1 MIRLNFASTNVDAHS
16 MRDLPPLHRLAL
28 VRRLDRDGRSTSM
41 DAEMADDD
49 FSLYDD
55 EEPTLP
61 LRDKA
66 NAYPSESVEA
76 RSIYFLMDDMTSGKV
91 VDARTLTGFPTLL
104 RDGIVTP
111 DGLFSEEFLEEMELY
126 KEYHERRGR
135 EIRARRKRSPAEGF
149 VTHVNK
155 ARRQRLMGE

>member
-1 MIRLNFASTNVDAHS
+1 MTTSETRASERASETRPD
-16 MRDLPPLHRLAL
+16 
-28 VRRLDRDGRSTSM
+28 
-41 DAEMADDD
+41 MADDD
-49 FSLYDD
+49 SLYDD

-61 LRDKA
+61 LREKA

-76 RSIYFLMDDMTSGKV
+76 RSVYFLLDDMANRKV
-91 VDARTLTGFPTLL
+91 VDARTLAGFPTLL
-104 RDGIVTP
+104 KDGIVTA
-111 DGLFSEEFLEEMELY
+111 DGLLSEEFLEEMEEY

-135 EIRARRKRSPAEGF
+135 EIRARRKRPAVPEGM

>member
-1 MIRLNFASTNVDAHS
+1 
-16 MRDLPPLHRLAL
+16 
-28 VRRLDRDGRSTSM
+28 M
-41 DAEMADDD
+41 DADMADD

-66 NAYPSESVEA
+66 NAYPSGSVEA
-76 RSIYFLMDDMTSGKV
+76 RSIYFLMDDMINGKV
-91 VDARTLTGFPTLL
+91 VDARTLAGFPTLL

-135 EIRARRKRSPAEGF
+135 EIRARRKRPAVPEGMQ
-149 VTHVNK
+149 THVNK
-155 ARRQRLMGE
+155 ARQQRLMGE

>member
-1 MIRLNFASTNVDAHS
+1 MG
-16 MRDLPPLHRLAL
+16 DLPPLHRLAL
-28 VRRLDRDGRSTSM
+28 VRPLERDGPPTSM

-49 FSLYDD
+49 FSFYDD

-61 LRDKA
+61 LMKKA
-66 NAYPSESVEA
+66 KAYPKKSKEHVSL
-76 RSIYFLMDDMTSGKV
+76 YFLMEDMENGRV
-91 VDARTLTGFPTLL
+91 VDARQFTGFPTLL

-111 DGLFSEEFLEEMELY
+111 DGLFSEEFLEEIELY

-135 EIRARRKRSPAEGF
+135 EIRARRKRSDAEG
-149 VTHVNK
+149 VHVNK

>member
-1 MIRLNFASTNVDAHS
+1 MIRLNFAFTNVDAHI
-16 MRDLPPLHRLAL
+16 MGELPPLHRLAL
-28 VRRLDRDGRSTSM
+28 VCHLAPNGRPTGMDM
-41 DAEMADDD
+41 DAADD

-61 LRDKA
+61 LMKKA
-66 NAYPSESVEA
+66 KAYPKKSKEHVSL
-76 RSIYFLMDDMTSGKV
+76 YFLMDDMENGRV
-91 VDARTLTGFPTLL
+91 VDARQFTGFPTLL

-111 DGLFSEEFLEEMELY
+111 DGLLSEEFLEEMELY

-135 EIRARRKRSPAEGF
+135 EIRARRKRSPAEG
-149 VTHVNK
+149 VHVHK

>member
-1 MIRLNFASTNVDAHS
+1 MIRLNFASTNVDAHT
-16 MRDLPPLHRLAL
+16 MGDLPPLHRLAR
-28 VRRLDRDGRSTSM
+28 VRLLDRDGGSTGMNM
-41 DAEMADDD
+41 DTEDD

-61 LRDKA
+61 LREKA
-66 NAYPSESVEA
+66 NAYPSESEEA
-76 RSIYFLMDDMTSGKV
+76 RSVYFLMDDMTNGKV
-91 VDARTLTGFPTLL
+91 VDARALAGFPTLL

-135 EIRARRKRSPAEGF
+135 EIRARRKRPAVPEGM
-149 VTHVNK
+149 VTDVNK

>member
-1 MIRLNFASTNVDAHS
+1 MG
-16 MRDLPPLHRLAL
+16 DLPPLHRLAR
-28 VRRLDRDGRSTSM
+28 VRHLAPNGRHTGM
-41 DAEMADDD
+41 DMDMADDD

-61 LRDKA
+61 LREKA
-66 NAYPSESVEA
+66 NAYPSGSVEA

-91 VDARTLTGFPTLL
+91 VDARTSAGFPTLL

-111 DGLFSEEFLEEMELY
+111 YGLLSEEFLEEMELY

-135 EIRARRKRSPAEGF
+135 EIRARRKRPAVPEGM
-149 VTHVNK
+149 VTDVNK
-155 ARRQRLMGE
+155 ARRQRFMGA

>member
-1 MIRLNFASTNVDAHS
+1 MG
-16 MRDLPPLHRLAL
+16 DLPPLHRLAR
-28 VRRLDRDGRSTSM
+28 VRQLFIDGPPTSM
-41 DAEMADDD
+41 DVEMADDD

-61 LRDKA
+61 LRKKA
-66 NAYPSESVEA
+66 NAYPKRSKEA
-76 RSIYFLMDDMTSGKV
+76 VSLYFLMDDMTNGRV
-91 VDARTLTGFPTLL
+91 VDARQFTGFPTLL

-111 DGLFSEEFLEEMELY
+111 DGLFSEEFLEEIELY
-126 KEYHERRGR
+126 KEYHDRRGR
-135 EIRARRKRSPAEGF
+135 EIRARRERSPAEGV

>member
-1 MIRLNFASTNVDAHS
+1 MG
-16 MRDLPPLHRLAL
+16 DLPPLHRLAR
-28 VRRLDRDGRSTSM
+28 VRHLAPDGRPTGMNM
-41 DAEMADDD
+41 DTEDD

-61 LRDKA
+61 LREKA
-66 NAYPSESVEA
+66 NAYPSESEEA
-76 RSIYFLMDDMTSGKV
+76 RSVYFLMDDMTSGKV
-91 VDARTLTGFPTLL
+91 VDARTLAGFPTLL

-135 EIRARRKRSPAEGF
+135 EIRARRKRPDVPEGM
-149 VTHVNK
+149 VTDVNK

>member
-1 MIRLNFASTNVDAHS
+1 MG
-16 MRDLPPLHRLAL
+16 DLPPLHRLAR
-28 VRRLDRDGRSTSM
+28 VRQLFIDGPPTGM
-41 DAEMADDD
+41 DAEMDDDD

-61 LRDKA
+61 LMKKA
-66 NAYPSESVEA
+66 KAYPKKSKEHVSLW
-76 RSIYFLMDDMTSGKV
+76 FLMDDMENGSV
-91 VDARTLTGFPTLL
+91 VDARQFTGFPTLL

-111 DGLFSEEFLEEMELY
+111 DGLLSEEVLEEIELY

-135 EIRARRKRSPAEGF
+135 EIRARKKRSPAEGV

>member
-1 MIRLNFASTNVDAHS
+1 MG
-16 MRDLPPLHRLAL
+16 DLPPLHRLAL
-28 VRRLDRDGRSTSM
+28 VRRLDRDGRPTSM
-41 DAEMADDD
+41 DADMADD

-66 NAYPSESVEA
+66 NAYPSGSVEA
-76 RSIYFLMDDMTSGKV
+76 RSIYFLMGDMINGKV
-91 VDARTLTGFPTLL
+91 VDARTLAGFPTLL

-111 DGLFSEEFLEEMELY
+111 YGLFSEEYLEEMELY

-135 EIRARRKRSPAEGF
+135 EIRARRKRPAVPEGM
-149 VTHVNK
+149 VTDVNK

>member
-1 MIRLNFASTNVDAHS
+1 MG
-16 MRDLPPLHRLAL
+16 DLPPLHRLARVHHL
-28 VRRLDRDGRSTSM
+28 APDGPPTSM

-61 LRDKA
+61 LREKA
-66 NAYPSESVEA
+66 NAYPKKSKEA
-76 RSIYFLMDDMTSGKV
+76 VSLYFLMEDMTNGRV
-91 VDARTLTGFPTLL
+91 VDARQFTGFPTLL

-111 DGLFSEEFLEEMELY
+111 DGLFSEEFLEEIELY

-135 EIRARRKRSPAEGF
+135 EIRARRKRSPAEG
-149 VTHVNK
+149 VHVNK
-155 ARRQRLMGE
+155 AHRQRLMGE

>member
-1 MIRLNFASTNVDAHS
+1 

-28 VRRLDRDGRSTSM
+28 VRHLAPNGWPTGM
-41 DAEMADDD
+41 DMDTVDD

-61 LRDKA
+61 LREKMK
-66 NAYPSESVEA
+66 AYPSMSVEA
-76 RSIYFLMDDMTSGKV
+76 RSIYFLLDDMTSGKV
-91 VDARTLTGFPTLL
+91 VDARTLAGFPTLL

-111 DGLFSEEFLEEMELY
+111 DGLLSEEFLEEMELY

-135 EIRARRKRSPAEGF
+135 EIRAHRKRPAVPEGMQ
-149 VTHVNK
+149 THVNK
-155 ARRQRLMGE
+155 ARRQRFMGE

>member
-1 MIRLNFASTNVDAHS
+1 MGE
-16 MRDLPPLHRLAL
+16 LPPLHRLARVSL
-28 VRRLDRDGRSTSM
+28 LDRDGGSTGM
-41 DAEMADDD
+41 DMDMADD

-61 LRDKA
+61 LREKA
-66 NAYPSESVEA
+66 NAYPSESEEA
-76 RSIYFLMDDMTSGKV
+76 RSVYFLMDDMTNGKV
-91 VDARTLTGFPTLL
+91 VDARTLAGFPTLL

-135 EIRARRKRSPAEGF
+135 EIRARRKRPEVPEGM

-155 ARRQRLMGE
+155 ARRQRLMGA

>member
-1 MIRLNFASTNVDAHS
+1 MD
-16 MRDLPPLHRLAL
+16 
-28 VRRLDRDGRSTSM
+28 M

-61 LRDKA
+61 LREKA
-66 NAYPSESVEA
+66 NAYPDGSVEA

-91 VDARTLTGFPTLL
+91 VDARTLAGFPTLL

-111 DGLFSEEFLEEMELY
+111 YGLLSEEFLEEMELY

-135 EIRARRKRSPAEGF
+135 EIRARRKRPAVPEGF

-155 ARRQRLMGE
+155 ARRQRFMGE

>member
-1 MIRLNFASTNVDAHS
+1 MG
-16 MRDLPPLHRLAL
+16 DLPPLHRLAL
-28 VRRLDRDGRSTSM
+28 VRRLDRDGPPTSM
-41 DAEMADDD
+41 DAEMADD

-66 NAYPSESVEA
+66 NAYPSESEEA

-91 VDARTLTGFPTLL
+91 VDARTLSGFPTLL

-111 DGLFSEEFLEEMELY
+111 YGLLSEEFLEEMELY

-135 EIRARRKRSPAEGF
+135 EIRARRKRPAVPEGMQ
-149 VTHVNK
+149 THVNK
-155 ARRQRLMGE
+155 ARQQRLMGE